1 MMADRG
7 GRHRQRSYRAWV
19 VVGALVLLAAGLGG
33 GVLLGRPAAGS
44 TSSMSSAAAPG
55 APTVPVAGPPAAVS
69 LPPSVLPPNSP
80 AEVVADDASTR
91 AYLSALDQAG
101 VPVGANRAVVLSIG
115 RGVCRQHHERN
126 NESTT
131 STTAGQVMGLFP
143 GVWTPEQARALVNCA
158 ATYFC

>member
-7 GRHRQRSYRAWV
+7 GRHRQRTYRAWV

-33 GVLLGRPAAGS
+33 GVLLGRPTVGS
-44 TSSMSSAAAPG
+44 TFSATAPP
-55 APTVPVAGPPAAVS
+55 APTIPVAGRPAALS

-80 AEVVADDASTR
+80 ADVVADDSSTR

-115 RGVCRQHHERN
+115 RGVCRQHNERS

-131 STTAGQVMGLFP
+131 STTAGQVTGLFP

-158 ATYFC
+158 AMYFC